1 MPLVSGIRVF
11 GRILRRF
18 DLEALRKKANKI
30 KEPRSPDFRTWKTRP
45 HMLTSARP
53 ACLHLKYFFF
63 ASGNRS
69 HDQNGLK
76 YNIIQQKHATPE
88 FVEKTFAE
96 HLKFIVICCAMVRT
110 PLRQVFHS
118 RQERS
123 VRPKVPLPLDTP
135 AGSARVVLAE
145 FSGDLLEEET
155 SLIACSIYRRLWSV
169 RCLFFWII
177 FVGCC
182 LAGVSAKRS

>member
-1 MPLVSGIRVF
+1 
-11 GRILRRF
+11 
-18 DLEALRKKANKI
+18 
-30 KEPRSPDFRTWKTRP
+30 
-45 HMLTSARP
+45 MLCDGEDA
-53 ACLHLKYFFF
+53 
-63 ASGNRS
+63 
-69 HDQNGLK
+69 
-76 YNIIQQKHATPE
+76 ATPSIP
-88 FVEKTFAE
+88 FAARAVGAPE
-96 HLKFIVICCAMVRT
+96 GSLAAGH
-110 PLRQVFHS
+110 
-118 RQERS
+118 
-123 VRPKVPLPLDTP
+123 P